1 MPIYIRRREFIAMV
15 GGAAA
20 WPLGARAQQPTMPV
34 VGILHS
40 ASQAPFERYLT
51 NFRKGLGEAGYIEG
65 QNVSIVQRWADG
77 HYDRLPEL
85 AADLVQRRVNVIA
98 VPGNTMTA
106 LAAKAASG
114 AIPVVFGIPDDPV
127 KLGLVASLA
136 HPGGN
141 ATGVNFFTAEL
152 IAKRLGLMH
161 ELDPRAVRFA
171 VLVNPGDATVAEATT
186 TDAQAAAHALGL
198 QIQVIKAS
206 TADEIDAAFE
216 AMMRQRPDALFV
228 APGAFFNS
236 RRVQLAM
243 LAARAA
249 IPASYAVRDYTEAG
263 GLMSYGTNIGDMF
276 RQVGAYAGRV
286 LRGEKPADLPVLQ
299 PTAFELVIN
308 LKTAKALGLTVPLI
322 MQMTADEVIE

>member
-1 MPIYIRRREFIAMV
+1 MKRREFITLL
-15 GGAAA
+15 GGTAA
-20 WPLGARAQQPTMPV
+20 WPFAALSQQQPM

-51 NFRKGLGEAGYIEG
+51 NFRKGLSEAGYIEG

-85 AADLVQRRVNVIA
+85 AADLVRRPVNVIA

-114 AIPVVFGIPDDPV
+114 TIPVVFGIPDDPV

-141 ATGVNFFTAEL
+141 ATGISFLAAEL

-171 VLVNPGDATVAEATT
+171 LLVNPDDATVAEATAS
-186 TDAQAAAHALGL
+186 DAQAAARLLGL
-198 QIQVIKAS
+198 QIQIIKAT

-228 APGAFFNS
+228 APGGFFNS

-249 IPASYAVRDYTEAG
+249 IPASYAVRDYAEAG

-299 PTAFELVIN
+299 PTTFEFVIN
-308 LKTAKALGLTVPLI
+308 LRTAKALGLDVPDKLLAI
-322 MQMTADEVIE
+322 ANEVIE